1 MKSSAVLTGN
11 RSQHVGDQDLH
22 QGLVE
27 DVIAAPHPQPDRLI
41 FTQRHQLLCG
51 NHTFRFII
59 TTHTHTHIFKNNV
72 RLTNK
77 TVACNSSEK
86 AVITDMT
93 SQGHLMPSRQTLKP
107 FFPFFF
113 LTCWE
118 GLCFHH

>member
-41 FTQRHQLLCG
+41 FTQSHQLLSG
-51 NHTFRFII
+51 NHTFWFIV
-59 TTHTHTHIFKNNV
+59 TTHTQTHTYFFLNNG

-93 SQGHLMPSRQTLKP
+93 SQGHLMS
-107 FFPFFF
+107 
-113 LTCWE
+113 
-118 GLCFHH
+118 